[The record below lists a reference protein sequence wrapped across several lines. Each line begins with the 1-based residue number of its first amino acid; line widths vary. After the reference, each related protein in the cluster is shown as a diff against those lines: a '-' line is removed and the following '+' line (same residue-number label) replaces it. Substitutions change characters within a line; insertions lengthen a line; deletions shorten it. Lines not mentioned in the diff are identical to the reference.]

1 MSIAENLR
9 AVQARVAA
17 AALRSG
23 REPGE
28 IVLVGATKM
37 NDAARIQEAI
47 GAGLA
52 VCGENRVQE
61 FLEKEPQ
68 GAYRGAEVHF
78 IGHLQKNKVKHMV
91 G

>member
-1 MSIAENLR
+1 MSIAENLH
-9 AVQARVAA
+9 AVQARVAE

-47 GAGLA
+47 GAGRTWFVWA
-52 VCGENRVQE
+52 PPYSGSGFAPPDE
-61 FLEKEPQ
+61 
-68 GAYRGAEVHF
+68 YVHVVT
-78 IGHLQKNKVKHMV
+78 GGK
-91 G
+91 GGSRCCWR